1 MAITGR
7 AGGDPPVG
15 IATPIRVTS
24 FCAGITVHACMRLA
38 MAYMWGHGGITGI
51 TGITVTTVITI
62 AATTNPARFK
72 IGTGAQHS
80 LLAGFVFH

>member
-15 IATPIRVTS
+15 IATPVRVTS

-51 TGITVTTVITI
+51 TGITVTTVIIIAAITI
-62 AATTNPARFK
+62 AATTK
-72 IGTGAQHS
+72 LGTI
-80 LLAGFVFH
+80 

>member
-38 MAYMWGHGGITGI
+38 MAYMWGHGDITGI
-51 TGITVTTVITI
+51 TGITVTTVIIIAAITI
-62 AATTNPARFK
+62 AATTK
-72 IGTGAQHS
+72 LGTI
-80 LLAGFVFH
+80 